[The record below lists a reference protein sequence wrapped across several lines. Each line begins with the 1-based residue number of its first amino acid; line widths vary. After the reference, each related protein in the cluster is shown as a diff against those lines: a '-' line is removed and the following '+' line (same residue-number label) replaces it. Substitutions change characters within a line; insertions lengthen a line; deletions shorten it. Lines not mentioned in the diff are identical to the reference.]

1 MPSLL
6 GKKKEI
12 WQRRD
17 VLFLFWQNGGDTPAE
32 LLLPYSA
39 SAVKIAR

>member
-1 MPSLL
+1 M
-6 GKKKEI
+6 KKKKI

-32 LLLPYSA
+32 LLVAYRA
-39 SAVKIAR
+39 SFVKIAH